1 MRGEELSGN
10 VGPIDLEAF
19 VFARELLDETKIVK
33 GGGDV
38 EEFGVEA
45 ELLLTPLLSRE
56 QVDAEGVIEQ
66 QIGGMLTQQVCGFFR
81 EQGIRYHERG

>member
-19 VFARELLDETKIVK
+19 VFARELLDEAEIVK
-33 GGGDV
+33 HRGDV
-38 EEFGVEA
+38 EEFKVKA

-56 QVDAEGVIEQ
+56 QVDAKGVIEQ
-66 QIGGMLTQQVCGFFR
+66 QIAGMLMQQVCGFFR
-81 EQGIRYHERG
+81 EQGIGYDEGG